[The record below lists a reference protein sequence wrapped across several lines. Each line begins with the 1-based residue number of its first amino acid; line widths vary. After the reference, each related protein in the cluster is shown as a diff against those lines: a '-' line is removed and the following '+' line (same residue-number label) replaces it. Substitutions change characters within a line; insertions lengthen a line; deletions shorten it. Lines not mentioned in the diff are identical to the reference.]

1 MGAPSG
7 VTWQPSLF
15 GIDEAGIDPDFT
27 SLRREHLDREAW
39 IDHAPGWLRGADV
52 LFADILDRA
61 PWAGHDR
68 WMYERRVAE
77 PRLTA
82 RGWQDVPTV
91 VDEARLALSERYG
104 VVFSSVGFNLYRD
117 GRDSVAWHG
126 DRVARDLPSAV
137 VAIVSLGGRRP
148 FLLRPR
154 GGGRSRRFEVD
165 SGDLLVM
172 GGACQRTW
180 DHSVPKRSAA
190 YARISIQFRHA
201 YS

>member
-15 GIDEAGIDPDFT
+15 GGEEPAVDLDFT
-27 SLRREHLDREAW
+27 SLQRVTLDEEAW
-39 IDHAPGWLRGADV
+39 VDHAPVWVRGADL
-52 LFADILDRA
+52 LFSDILERA
-61 PWAGHDR
+61 PWAAHER
-68 WMYERRVAE
+68 WMYERRVTE

-82 RGWQDVPTV
+82 RGWADLPPV
-91 VDEARLALSERYG
+91 VEVARAALSRRYG
-104 VVFSSVGFNLYRD
+104 VEFSSVGFNLYRD

-154 GGGRSRRFEVD
+154 GGGRSRRFDVGP
-165 SGDLLVM
+165 GDLLVM

-180 DHSVPKRSAA
+180 DHSIPKRAAA